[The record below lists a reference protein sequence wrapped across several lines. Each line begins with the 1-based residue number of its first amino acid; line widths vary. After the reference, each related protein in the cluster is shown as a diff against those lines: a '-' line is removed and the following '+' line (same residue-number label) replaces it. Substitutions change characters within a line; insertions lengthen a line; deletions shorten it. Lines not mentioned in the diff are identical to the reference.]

1 MAKWIFLAM
10 AIFSEVVATSSLKS
24 TEGFTN
30 LIPSVIVLVGYSA
43 AFYFLSLTLNE
54 IPVGILHM
62 PFGQV
67 QVLLNCNSSDDFSRT
82 KFRCWSDDRNGID
95 YLRYYQ

>member
-1 MAKWIFLAM
+1 
-10 AIFSEVVATSSLKS
+10 
-24 TEGFTN
+24 
-30 LIPSVIVLVGYSA
+30 
-43 AFYFLSLTLNE
+43 
-54 IPVGILHM
+54 M

-95 YLRYYQ
+95 YLRYYRNENIQYYDVRVKWH